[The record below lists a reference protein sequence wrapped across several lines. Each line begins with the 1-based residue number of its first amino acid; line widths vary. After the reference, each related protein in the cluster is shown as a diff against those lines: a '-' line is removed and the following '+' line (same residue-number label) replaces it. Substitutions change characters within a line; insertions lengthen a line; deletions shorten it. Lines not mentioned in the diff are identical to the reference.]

1 MSKIIS
7 EYAFRTIK
15 RILPRISATEKAALN
30 SGTVSIDGDIFA
42 GYLDINK
49 LVSKYDVK
57 LRDEE
62 TAFLNKETTMLCE
75 MIDNDSVEKNQ
86 DLSTNT
92 WKYIKTNKFMGLVI
106 PKKYEGLGFSPHAHS
121 LIVEKIASRNI
132 ASAVSV
138 MVPNS
143 LGPGELLHQYGTDEQ
158 KKDLLPKLA
167 TGKHVPCFGLTTE
180 NSGSDA
186 ASMLD
191 KGIVVNE
198 NGILGMR
205 VTFSK
210 RYITLAPVASLI
222 GLAFKLED
230 PNKLL
235 TKGKEG
241 ITVAILEKDK
251 FKNIEIGNRHNPLNI
266 GFMNGTIRGND
277 IFIPIDCVIG
287 GEEQCGFGWNM
298 LMESLGEGRGISLP
312 AMSLATA
319 KLCTFGVGGYARIRK
334 QFNIPIAEMEGVKEK
349 LATIAGIN
357 YKLLSAQH
365 LFNAILINK
374 EKPPV
379 LSAIMKYKFT
389 EYGRITVNNGMDILG
404 GAGICKGSMNF
415 LASNYVAT
423 PVAITV
429 EGSNTLTRSLIIFG
443 QGLNRSHPHLL
454 NIINNIETND
464 KPKFHDNFTKIVK
477 HTLSNMAKSL
487 YYGAYL
493 KIYRKSDYNYDI
505 AKYSEMHLNRHVA
518 NFAFSANIAL
528 LMGGKIKTAEYISG
542 RYADILSDI
551 YMSYACL
558 WFYKKNKEVKDIDKL
573 LEYSINDYSKNI
585 ETNMNKIADNFPI
598 YFMGKLIKYVTYP
611 FGDYYK
617 YNSDIMITKISNIIT
632 RPTEM
637 RNLLTENIFISKD
650 NKDRLNQIS
659 RGIALYGEEGG
670 KGCGKG
676 CGKGHGKGCGKGCG
690 KGDGKGCGKGHEEE
704 KLNDTMKND
713 IMQHVIKVNEY
724 NNLS

>member
-1 MSKIIS
+1 MSKIVS
-7 EYAFRTIK
+7 GYAFRIIK
-15 RILPRISATEKAALN
+15 RILPKISATEKAALN
-30 SGTVSIDGDIFA
+30 SGSVSIDGDIFS

-49 LVSKYDVK
+49 LVKKYDAK
-57 LRDEE
+57 LKDQEN
-62 TAFLNKETTMLCE
+62 AFLNKETNELCE
-75 MIDNDSVEKNQ
+75 MIDNDKIEKNQ
-86 DLSTNT
+86 DLSIDV
-92 WKYIKTNKFMGLVI
+92 WDYIKNNKFMGLVI
-106 PKKYEGLGFSPHAHS
+106 PKKYEGLEFSPHAHS

-158 KKDLLPKLA
+158 KKYFLPKLA
-167 TGKHVPCFGLTTE
+167 SGTYVPCFGLTTE

-191 KGIVVNE
+191 RGIVVVE

-210 RYITLAPVASLI
+210 RYITLSPVASVI
-222 GLAFKLED
+222 GLAFKLLD

-235 TKGKEG
+235 TTGKEG

-251 FKNIEIGNRHNPLNI
+251 FSDIEIGNRHNPLNI
-266 GFMNGTIRGND
+266 GFMNGTIRGID
-277 IFIPIDCVIG
+277 IFIPIECVIG
-287 GEEQCGFGWNM
+287 GEEKCGFGWNM

-319 KLCTFGVGGYARIRK
+319 KLCSFGVGGYARIRK
-334 QFNIPIAEMEGVKEK
+334 QFNISIAEMEGVKEK
-349 LATIAGIN
+349 LAVIAGIN
-357 YKLLSAQH
+357 YKLLAAQH

-404 GAGICKGSMNF
+404 GAGICKGPMNF
-415 LASNYVAT
+415 LASSYIAT

-464 KPKFHDNFTKIVK
+464 KEGFNNNLNKIVK
-477 HTLSNMAKSL
+477 HTLNNLVKSI
-487 YYGAYL
+487 YYGTYL
-493 KIYRKSDYNYDI
+493 KFYRKNGVDI
-505 AKYSEMHLNRHVA
+505 DKYYEIHLNRHVA

-542 RYADILSDI
+542 RYADILADI

-558 WFYKKNKEVKDIDKL
+558 WFYKKNKTTKDIDKL

-585 ETNMNKIADNFPI
+585 EINMNKIFDNFPI
-598 YFMGKLIKYVTYP
+598 YFMGKIMKYTTYP
-611 FGDYYK
+611 FGNYYN
-617 YNSDIMITKISNIIT
+617 YNCDKMNTQISNIIT
-632 RPTEM
+632 KPNEL
-637 RNLLTENIFISKD
+637 RNLLTDNLFISKD
-650 NKDRLNQIS
+650 VNNRLNQIS
-659 RGIALYGEEGG
+659 RGIQLFDENKKYDPENISLINEI
-670 KGCGKG
+670 
-676 CGKGHGKGCGKGCG
+676 
-690 KGDGKGCGKGHEEE
+690 
-704 KLNDTMKND
+704 TQM
-713 IMQHVIKVNEY
+713 VIKVDETEK
-724 NNLS
+724 L

>member
-1 MSKIIS
+1 MSKIVS
-7 EYAFRTIK
+7 GYAFRIIK
-15 RILPRISATEKAALN
+15 RILPKISATEKAALN
-30 SGTVSIDGDIFA
+30 SGSVSIDGDIFS

-49 LVSKYDVK
+49 LVKKYDAK
-57 LRDEE
+57 LKDQEN
-62 TAFLNKETTMLCE
+62 AFLNKETNELCE
-75 MIDNDSVEKNQ
+75 MIDNDKIEKNQ
-86 DLSTNT
+86 DLSIDV
-92 WKYIKTNKFMGLVI
+92 WDYIKNNKFMGLVI
-106 PKKYEGLGFSPHAHS
+106 PKKYEGLEFSPHAHS

-158 KKDLLPKLA
+158 KKYFLPKLA
-167 TGKHVPCFGLTTE
+167 SGTYVPCFGLTTE

-191 KGIVVNE
+191 RGIVVVE

-210 RYITLAPVASLI
+210 RYITLAPVASVI
-222 GLAFKLED
+222 GLAFKLLD

-235 TKGKEG
+235 TTGKEG

-251 FKNIEIGNRHNPLNI
+251 FSDIEIGNRHNPLNI
-266 GFMNGTIRGND
+266 GFMNGTIRGRD
-277 IFIPIDCVIG
+277 IFIPMECVIG
-287 GEEQCGFGWNM
+287 GEEKCGFGWNM

-319 KLCTFGVGGYARIRK
+319 KLCSFGVGGYARIRK
-334 QFNIPIAEMEGVKEK
+334 QFNISIAEMEGVKEK
-349 LATIAGIN
+349 LAVIAGIN
-357 YKLLSAQH
+357 YKLLAAQH

-404 GAGICKGSMNF
+404 GAGICKGPMNF
-415 LASNYVAT
+415 LASSYIAT

-464 KPKFHDNFTKIVK
+464 KEGFNNNFNKIVK
-477 HTLSNMAKSL
+477 HTLNNLVKSI
-487 YYGAYL
+487 YYGTYL
-493 KIYRKSDYNYDI
+493 KFYRKNGVDI
-505 AKYSEMHLNRHVA
+505 DKYYEIHLNRHVA

-542 RYADILSDI
+542 RYADILADI

-558 WFYKKNKEVKDIDKL
+558 WFYKKNKTTKDIDKL

-585 ETNMNKIADNFPI
+585 EINMNKIFDNFPI
-598 YFMGKLIKYVTYP
+598 YFMGKIMKYTTYP
-611 FGDYYK
+611 FGNYYN
-617 YNSDIMITKISNIIT
+617 YNCDKMNTQISNIIT
-632 RPTEM
+632 KPNEL
-637 RNLLTENIFISKD
+637 RNLLTDNLFISKD
-650 NKDRLNQIS
+650 VNNRLNQIS
-659 RGIALYGEEGG
+659 RGIQLFDENKKYDPENISLINEITQ
-670 KGCGKG
+670 
-676 CGKGHGKGCGKGCG
+676 
-690 KGDGKGCGKGHEEE
+690 
-704 KLNDTMKND
+704 L
-713 IMQHVIKVNEY
+713 VIKVDETEK
-724 NNLS
+724 L

>member
-1 MSKIIS
+1 MSKIVS
-7 EYAFRTIK
+7 GYAFRIIK
-15 RILPRISATEKAALN
+15 RILPKISATEKAALN
-30 SGTVSIDGDIFA
+30 SGSVSIDGDIFS

-49 LVSKYDVK
+49 LVKKYDAK
-57 LRDEE
+57 LKDHEN
-62 TAFLNKETTMLCE
+62 AFLNKETNELCE
-75 MIDNDSVEKNQ
+75 MIDNDKIEKNQ
-86 DLSTNT
+86 DLSIDV
-92 WKYIKTNKFMGLVI
+92 WDYIKNNKFMGLVI
-106 PKKYEGLGFSPHAHS
+106 PKKYEGLEFSPHAHS

-132 ASAVSV
+132 TCAVSV

-158 KKDLLPKLA
+158 KKYFLPKLA
-167 TGKHVPCFGLTTE
+167 SGTYVPCFGLTTE

-191 KGIVVNE
+191 RGIVVVE

-210 RYITLAPVASLI
+210 RYITLAPVASVI
-222 GLAFKLED
+222 GLAFKLLD

-235 TKGKEG
+235 TTGKEG

-251 FKNIEIGNRHNPLNI
+251 FSDIEIGNRHNPLNI
-266 GFMNGTIRGND
+266 GFMNGTIRGID
-277 IFIPIDCVIG
+277 IFIPMECVIG
-287 GEEQCGFGWNM
+287 GEEKCGFGWNM

-319 KLCTFGVGGYARIRK
+319 KLCSFGVGGYARIRK
-334 QFNIPIAEMEGVKEK
+334 QFNISIAEMEGVKEK
-349 LATIAGIN
+349 LAVIAGIN
-357 YKLLSAQH
+357 YKLLAAQH

-404 GAGICKGSMNF
+404 GAGICKGPMNF
-415 LASNYVAT
+415 LASCYIAT

-464 KPKFHDNFTKIVK
+464 KESFNNNFNKIVK
-477 HTLSNMAKSL
+477 HTLNNLVKSI
-487 YYGAYL
+487 YYGTYL
-493 KIYRKSDYNYDI
+493 KFYRKNGVDI
-505 AKYSEMHLNRHVA
+505 DKYYEIHLNRHVA

-542 RYADILSDI
+542 RYADILADI

-558 WFYKKNKEVKDIDKL
+558 WFYKKNKTTKDIDKL

-585 ETNMNKIADNFPI
+585 EINMNKIFHNFPI
-598 YFMGKLIKYVTYP
+598 YFMGKIMKYTTYP
-611 FGDYYK
+611 FGNYYN
-617 YNSDIMITKISNIIT
+617 YNCDKMNTQISNIIT
-632 RPTEM
+632 KPNEL
-637 RNLLTENIFISKD
+637 RNLLTDNLFISKD
-650 NKDRLNQIS
+650 VNNRLNQIS
-659 RGIALYGEEGG
+659 RGIQLFDENKKYDPENISLINEITQ
-670 KGCGKG
+670 
-676 CGKGHGKGCGKGCG
+676 
-690 KGDGKGCGKGHEEE
+690 
-704 KLNDTMKND
+704 L
-713 IMQHVIKVNEY
+713 VIKVDETEK
-724 NNLS
+724 L

>member
-1 MSKIIS
+1 MSKIVS
-7 EYAFRTIK
+7 GYAFRIIK
-15 RILPRISATEKAALN
+15 RILPKISATEKAALN
-30 SGTVSIDGDIFA
+30 SGSVSIDGDIFY

-49 LVSKYDVK
+49 LVKKYDAK
-57 LRDEE
+57 LKDQEN
-62 TAFLNKETTMLCE
+62 AFLNKETNELCE
-75 MIDNDSVEKNQ
+75 MIDNDKIEKNQ
-86 DLSTNT
+86 DLSIDV
-92 WKYIKTNKFMGLVI
+92 WDYIKNNKFMGLVI
-106 PKKYEGLGFSPHAHS
+106 PKKYEGLEFSPHAHS

-158 KKDLLPKLA
+158 KKYFLPKLA
-167 TGKHVPCFGLTTE
+167 SGTYVPCFGLTTE

-191 KGIVVNE
+191 RGIVVVE

-210 RYITLAPVASLI
+210 RYITLAPVASVI
-222 GLAFKLED
+222 GLAFKLLD

-235 TKGKEG
+235 TTGKEG

-251 FKNIEIGNRHNPLNI
+251 FSDIEIGNRHNPLNI
-266 GFMNGTIRGND
+266 GFMNGTIRGID
-277 IFIPIDCVIG
+277 IFIPMECVIG
-287 GEEQCGFGWNM
+287 GEEKCGFGWNM

-319 KLCTFGVGGYARIRK
+319 KLCSFGVGGYARIRK
-334 QFNIPIAEMEGVKEK
+334 QFNISIAEMEGVKEK
-349 LATIAGIN
+349 LAVIAGIN
-357 YKLLSAQH
+357 YKLLAAQH

-404 GAGICKGSMNF
+404 GAGICKGPMNF
-415 LASNYVAT
+415 LASSYIAT

-464 KPKFHDNFTKIVK
+464 KEGFNNNFNKIVK
-477 HTLSNMAKSL
+477 HTLNNLVKSI
-487 YYGAYL
+487 YYGTYL
-493 KIYRKSDYNYDI
+493 KFYRKNGVDI
-505 AKYSEMHLNRHVA
+505 DKYYEIHLNRHVA

-542 RYADILSDI
+542 RYADILADI

-558 WFYKKNKEVKDIDKL
+558 WFYKKNKTTKDIDKL

-585 ETNMNKIADNFPI
+585 EINMNKIFDNFPI
-598 YFMGKLIKYVTYP
+598 YFMGKIMKYTTYP
-611 FGDYYK
+611 FGNYYN
-617 YNSDIMITKISNIIT
+617 YNCDKMNTRISNIIT
-632 RPTEM
+632 KPNEL
-637 RNLLTENIFISKD
+637 RNLLTDNLFISKD
-650 NKDRLNQIS
+650 VNNRLNQIS
-659 RGIALYGEEGG
+659 RGIQLFDENKKYDPENISLINEITQ
-670 KGCGKG
+670 
-676 CGKGHGKGCGKGCG
+676 
-690 KGDGKGCGKGHEEE
+690 
-704 KLNDTMKND
+704 L
-713 IMQHVIKVNEY
+713 VIKVDETEK
-724 NNLS
+724 L

>member
-1 MSKIIS
+1 MSKIVS
-7 EYAFRTIK
+7 GYAFRIIK
-15 RILPRISATEKAALN
+15 RILPKISATEKAALN
-30 SGTVSIDGDIFA
+30 SGSVSIDGDIFS

-49 LVSKYDVK
+49 LVKKYDAK
-57 LRDEE
+57 LKDHEN
-62 TAFLNKETTMLCE
+62 AFLNKETNELCE
-75 MIDNDSVEKNQ
+75 MIDNDKIEKNQ
-86 DLSTNT
+86 DLSIDV
-92 WKYIKTNKFMGLVI
+92 WDYIKNNKFMGLVI
-106 PKKYEGLGFSPHAHS
+106 PKKYEGLEFSPHAHS

-132 ASAVSV
+132 TCAVSV

-158 KKDLLPKLA
+158 KKYFLPKLA
-167 TGKHVPCFGLTTE
+167 SGTYVPCFGLTTE

-191 KGIVVNE
+191 RGIVVVE

-210 RYITLAPVASLI
+210 RYITLAPVPSVI
-222 GLAFKLED
+222 GLAFKLLD

-235 TKGKEG
+235 TTGKEG

-251 FKNIEIGNRHNPLNI
+251 FSDIEIGNRHNPLNI
-266 GFMNGTIRGND
+266 GFMNGTIRGID
-277 IFIPIDCVIG
+277 IFIPMECVIG
-287 GEEQCGFGWNM
+287 GEEKCGFGWNM

-319 KLCTFGVGGYARIRK
+319 KLCSFGVGGYARIRK
-334 QFNIPIAEMEGVKEK
+334 QFNISIAEMEGVKEK
-349 LATIAGIN
+349 LAVIAGIN
-357 YKLLSAQH
+357 YKLLAAQH

-404 GAGICKGSMNF
+404 GAGICKGPMNF
-415 LASNYVAT
+415 LASSYIAT

-464 KPKFHDNFTKIVK
+464 KEGFNNNFNKIVK
-477 HTLSNMAKSL
+477 HTLNNLVKSI
-487 YYGAYL
+487 YYGTYL
-493 KIYRKSDYNYDI
+493 KFYRKNGVDI
-505 AKYSEMHLNRHVA
+505 DKYYEIHLNRHVA

-542 RYADILSDI
+542 RYADILADI

-558 WFYKKNKEVKDIDKL
+558 WFYKKNKTTKDIDKL

-585 ETNMNKIADNFPI
+585 EINMNKIFHNFPI
-598 YFMGKLIKYVTYP
+598 YFMGKIMKYTTYP
-611 FGDYYK
+611 FGNYYN
-617 YNSDIMITKISNIIT
+617 YNCDKMNTQISNIIT
-632 RPTEM
+632 KPNEL
-637 RNLLTENIFISKD
+637 RNLLTDNLFISKD
-650 NKDRLNQIS
+650 VNNRLNQIS
-659 RGIALYGEEGG
+659 RGIQLFDENKKYDPENISLINEITQ
-670 KGCGKG
+670 
-676 CGKGHGKGCGKGCG
+676 
-690 KGDGKGCGKGHEEE
+690 
-704 KLNDTMKND
+704 L
-713 IMQHVIKVNEY
+713 VIKVDETEK
-724 NNLS
+724 L

>member
-7 EYAFRTIK
+7 GYAFRIIK

-30 SGTVSIDGDIFA
+30 SGTVSIDGDIFT
-42 GYLDINK
+42 GYVDVNK
-49 LVSKYDVK
+49 LVSKYDAK
-57 LRDEE
+57 LNREE
-62 TAFLNKETTMLCE
+62 SAFLQKETNELCE
-75 MIDNDSVEKNQ
+75 MIDNDSVEKHQ
-86 DLSTNT
+86 DLSVNT
-92 WKYIKTNKFMGLVI
+92 WKYIKANKFMGLTI
-106 PKKYEGLGFSPHAHS
+106 PKKYEGLEFSAHAHS

-143 LGPGELLHQYGTDEQ
+143 LGPAELLHQYGTYEQ
-158 KKDLLPKLA
+158 QKYFLPKLA
-167 TGKHVPCFGLTTE
+167 SGTHIPCFGLTTE
-180 NSGSDA
+180 HSGSDA

-191 KGIVVNE
+191 RGVVVKE

-210 RYITLAPVASLI
+210 RYITLAPIASLI

-230 PNKLL
+230 PDKLL

-241 ITVAILEKDK
+241 ITVAILEKEN

-266 GFMNGTIRGND
+266 GFMNGTIRGKD
-277 IFIPIDCVIG
+277 IFIPMDCVIG
-287 GEEQCGFGWNM
+287 GEEKCGFGWNM

-349 LATIAGIN
+349 LAVIAGIN
-357 YKLLSAQH
+357 YKLLSAQY

-415 LASNYVAT
+415 LASSYVAT

-454 NIINNIETND
+454 NIISNIESND
-464 KPKFHDNFTKIVK
+464 TQQFHENFTKIVN
-477 HTLSNMAKSL
+477 HTIHNLGKSI
-487 YYGAYL
+487 YYSIYL
-493 KIYRKSDYNYDI
+493 KLYRRNGVDI
-505 AKYSEMHLNRHVA
+505 DKYTEIHLNRHVA

-542 RYADILSDI
+542 RYADILADI

-558 WFYKKNKEVKDIDKL
+558 WFYKKNNSTKDIDKL
-573 LEYSINDYSKNI
+573 LEYCINDYSKNI
-585 ETNMNKIADNFPI
+585 ESNINKIADNFPI
-598 YFMGKLIKYVTYP
+598 YLMGRLIKYVTYP
-611 FGDYYK
+611 FGNYYNHNDDK
-617 YNSDIMITKISNIIT
+617 LITDVSNIIT
-632 RPTEM
+632 KPTEL
-637 RNLLTENIFISKD
+637 RHLLTENIFISKD
-650 NKDRLNQIS
+650 SNNRLNQIS
-659 RGIALYGEEGG
+659 RGIALYT
-670 KGCGKG
+670 
-676 CGKGHGKGCGKGCG
+676 
-690 KGDGKGCGKGHEEE
+690 GDKQI
-704 KLNDTMKND
+704 DPRD
-713 IMQHVIKVNEY
+713 ISERSKIMENVIKVNEY
-724 NNLS
+724 NNLP

>member
-1 MSKIIS
+1 MSKFVS
-7 EYAFRTIK
+7 GYAFRIIK
-15 RILPRISATEKAALN
+15 RILPKISATEKAALN
-30 SGTVSIDGDIFA
+30 SGTVSIDGDIFS

-49 LVSKYDVK
+49 LVKKYDVK
-57 LRDEE
+57 LKEE
-62 TAFLNKETTMLCE
+62 ENAFLNKETNELCE
-75 MIDNDSVEKNQ
+75 MINNDNIEKNQ
-86 DLSTNT
+86 DLSVDT
-92 WKYIKTNKFMGLVI
+92 WNYIKDNKFMGLVI
-106 PKKYEGLGFSPHAHS
+106 PKKYEGLEFSPHAHS

-143 LGPGELLHQYGTDEQ
+143 LGPGELLHQYGTDAQ
-158 KKDLLPKLA
+158 KIYFLPKLA
-167 TGKHVPCFGLTTE
+167 SGTHIPCFGLTTE

-191 KGIVVNE
+191 RGIVVKE

-210 RYITLAPVASLI
+210 RYITLAPVASVI
-222 GLAFKLED
+222 GLAFKLID

-235 TKGKEG
+235 TKGKDG
-241 ITVAILEKDK
+241 ITVAILEKEK
-251 FKNIEIGNRHNPLNI
+251 FKDIEIGNRHNPLNI
-266 GFMNGTIRGND
+266 GFMNGTIRGRD
-277 IFIPIDCVIG
+277 IFIPMESVIG
-287 GEEQCGFGWNM
+287 GEEKCGFGWNM

-319 KLCTFGVGGYARIRK
+319 KLCSFGVGGYARIRK
-334 QFNIPIAEMEGVKEK
+334 QFNISIAEMEGVKEK
-349 LATIAGIN
+349 LAIIAGIN
-357 YKLLSAQH
+357 YKLLAAQH

-404 GAGICKGSMNF
+404 GAGICKGPMNF
-415 LASNYVAT
+415 LASSYVAT

-464 KPKFHDNFTKIVK
+464 KENFNNNFNKIVK
-477 HTLSNMAKSL
+477 HTFNNLVKSL
-487 YYGAYL
+487 YYGIYL
-493 KIYRKSDYNYDI
+493 KFYRKNSVDI
-505 AKYSEMHLNRHVA
+505 DKYCEIHLNRHVA

-542 RYADILSDI
+542 RYADILADI

-558 WFYKKNKEVKDIDKL
+558 WFYKKNKNVKDIDKL

-585 ETNMNKIADNFPI
+585 EINMNKIFDNFPI
-598 YFMGKLIKYVTYP
+598 YFMGKIMKYTTYP
-611 FGDYYK
+611 FGNYYN
-617 YNSDIMITKISNIIT
+617 YNSDKMNTEISNIIT
-632 RPTEM
+632 KPNEL
-637 RNLLTENIFISKD
+637 RNLLTYNLFISKD
-650 NKDRLNQIS
+650 TDNRLNQIS
-659 RGIALYGEEGG
+659 RGIELFDVNKKY
-670 KGCGKG
+670 
-676 CGKGHGKGCGKGCG
+676 
-690 KGDGKGCGKGHEEE
+690 
-704 KLNDTMKND
+704 D
-713 IMQHVIKVNEY
+713 IENISLINEITQRVIKVDESEK
-724 NNLS
+724 L

>member
-1 MSKIIS
+1 MSKIVS
-7 EYAFRTIK
+7 GYAFRIIK
-15 RILPRISATEKAALN
+15 RILPKISATEKAALN
-30 SGTVSIDGDIFA
+30 SGSVSIDGDIFS

-49 LVSKYDVK
+49 LVKKYDAK
-57 LRDEE
+57 LKDHEN
-62 TAFLNKETTMLCE
+62 AFLNKETNELCE
-75 MIDNDSVEKNQ
+75 MIDNDKIEKNQ
-86 DLSTNT
+86 DLSIDI
-92 WKYIKTNKFMGLVI
+92 WDYIKNNKFMGLVI
-106 PKKYEGLGFSPHAHS
+106 PKKYEGLEFSPHAHS

-158 KKDLLPKLA
+158 KKYFLPKLA
-167 TGKHVPCFGLTTE
+167 SGTYVPCFGLTTE

-191 KGIVVNE
+191 RGIVVVE

-210 RYITLAPVASLI
+210 RYITLAPVASVI
-222 GLAFKLED
+222 GLAFKLLD

-235 TKGKEG
+235 TTGKEG

-251 FKNIEIGNRHNPLNI
+251 FSDIEIGNRHNPLNI
-266 GFMNGTIRGND
+266 GFMNGTIRGID
-277 IFIPIDCVIG
+277 IFIPMECVIG
-287 GEEQCGFGWNM
+287 GEEKCGFGWNM

-319 KLCTFGVGGYARIRK
+319 KLCSFGVGGYARIRK
-334 QFNIPIAEMEGVKEK
+334 QFNISIAEMEGVKEK
-349 LATIAGIN
+349 LAVIAGIN
-357 YKLLSAQH
+357 YKLLAAQH

-404 GAGICKGSMNF
+404 GAGICKGPMNF
-415 LASNYVAT
+415 LASSYIAI

-464 KPKFHDNFTKIVK
+464 KEGFNNNFNKIVK
-477 HTLSNMAKSL
+477 HTLNNLVKSI
-487 YYGAYL
+487 YYGTYL
-493 KIYRKSDYNYDI
+493 KFYRKNGVDI
-505 AKYSEMHLNRHVA
+505 DKYYEIHLNRHVA

-542 RYADILSDI
+542 RYADILADI

-558 WFYKKNKEVKDIDKL
+558 WFYKKNKTTKDIDKL

-585 ETNMNKIADNFPI
+585 EINMNKIFDNFPI
-598 YFMGKLIKYVTYP
+598 YFMGKIMKYTTYP
-611 FGDYYK
+611 FGNYYN
-617 YNSDIMITKISNIIT
+617 YNCDKMNTQISNIIT
-632 RPTEM
+632 KPNEL
-637 RNLLTENIFISKD
+637 RNLLTDNLFISKD
-650 NKDRLNQIS
+650 VNNRLNQIS
-659 RGIALYGEEGG
+659 RGIQLFDENKKYDPENISLINEITQ
-670 KGCGKG
+670 
-676 CGKGHGKGCGKGCG
+676 
-690 KGDGKGCGKGHEEE
+690 
-704 KLNDTMKND
+704 L
-713 IMQHVIKVNEY
+713 VIKVDETEK
-724 NNLS
+724 L

>member
-1 MSKIIS
+1 MSKIVS
-7 EYAFRTIK
+7 GYAFRIIK
-15 RILPRISATEKAALN
+15 RILPKISATEKAALN
-30 SGTVSIDGDIFA
+30 SGSVSIDGDIFS

-49 LVSKYDVK
+49 LVKKYDAK
-57 LRDEE
+57 LKDHEN
-62 TAFLNKETTMLCE
+62 AFLNKETNELCE
-75 MIDNDSVEKNQ
+75 MIDNDKIEKNQ
-86 DLSTNT
+86 DLSIDV
-92 WKYIKTNKFMGLVI
+92 WDYIKNNKFMGLVI
-106 PKKYEGLGFSPHAHS
+106 PKKYEGLEFSPHAHT

-132 ASAVSV
+132 TCAVSV

-158 KKDLLPKLA
+158 KKYFLPKLA
-167 TGKHVPCFGLTTE
+167 SGTYVPCFGLTTE

-191 KGIVVNE
+191 RGIVVVE

-210 RYITLAPVASLI
+210 RYITLAPVASVI
-222 GLAFKLED
+222 GLAFKLLD

-235 TKGKEG
+235 TTGKEG

-251 FKNIEIGNRHNPLNI
+251 FSDIEIGNRHNPLNI
-266 GFMNGTIRGND
+266 GFMNGTIRGID
-277 IFIPIDCVIG
+277 IFIPMECVIG
-287 GEEQCGFGWNM
+287 GEEKCGFGWNM

-319 KLCTFGVGGYARIRK
+319 KLCSFGVGGYARIRK
-334 QFNIPIAEMEGVKEK
+334 QFNISIAEMEGVKEK
-349 LATIAGIN
+349 LAVIAGIN
-357 YKLLSAQH
+357 YKLLAAQH

-404 GAGICKGSMNF
+404 GAGICKGPMNF
-415 LASNYVAT
+415 LASSYIAT

-464 KPKFHDNFTKIVK
+464 KEGFNNNFNKIVK
-477 HTLSNMAKSL
+477 HTLNNLVKSI
-487 YYGAYL
+487 YYGTYL
-493 KIYRKSDYNYDI
+493 KFYRKNGVDI
-505 AKYSEMHLNRHVA
+505 DKYYEIHLNRHVA

-542 RYADILSDI
+542 RYADILADI

-558 WFYKKNKEVKDIDKL
+558 WFYKKNKTTKDIDKL

-585 ETNMNKIADNFPI
+585 EINMNKIFDNFPI
-598 YFMGKLIKYVTYP
+598 YFMGKIMKYTTYP
-611 FGDYYK
+611 FGNYYN
-617 YNSDIMITKISNIIT
+617 YNCDKMNTQISNIIT
-632 RPTEM
+632 KPNEL
-637 RNLLTENIFISKD
+637 RNLLTENLFISKD
-650 NKDRLNQIS
+650 VNNRLNQIS
-659 RGIALYGEEGG
+659 RGIQLFDENKKYDPENISLINEITQ
-670 KGCGKG
+670 
-676 CGKGHGKGCGKGCG
+676 
-690 KGDGKGCGKGHEEE
+690 
-704 KLNDTMKND
+704 L
-713 IMQHVIKVNEY
+713 VIKVDETEK
-724 NNLS
+724 L

>member
-1 MSKIIS
+1 MSKIVS
-7 EYAFRTIK
+7 GYAFRIIK
-15 RILPRISATEKAALN
+15 RILPKISATEKAALN
-30 SGTVSIDGDIFA
+30 SGSVSIDGDIFS

-49 LVSKYDVK
+49 LVKKYDAK
-57 LRDEE
+57 LKDQEK
-62 TAFLNKETTMLCE
+62 AFLNKETNELCE
-75 MIDNDSVEKNQ
+75 MIDNDKIEKNQ
-86 DLSTNT
+86 DLSIDV
-92 WKYIKTNKFMGLVI
+92 WDYIKNNKFMGLVI
-106 PKKYEGLGFSPHAHS
+106 PKKYKGLEFSPHAHS

-158 KKDLLPKLA
+158 KKYFLPKLA
-167 TGKHVPCFGLTTE
+167 SGTYVPCFGLTTE

-191 KGIVVNE
+191 SGIVVVE

-210 RYITLAPVASLI
+210 RYITLAPVASVI
-222 GLAFKLED
+222 GLAFKLLD

-235 TKGKEG
+235 TTGKEG

-251 FKNIEIGNRHNPLNI
+251 FSDIEIGNRHNPLNI
-266 GFMNGTIRGND
+266 GFMNGTIRGRD
-277 IFIPIDCVIG
+277 IFIPMECVIG
-287 GEEQCGFGWNM
+287 GEEKCGFGWNM

-319 KLCTFGVGGYARIRK
+319 KLCSFGVGGYARIRK
-334 QFNIPIAEMEGVKEK
+334 QFNISIAEMEGVKEK
-349 LATIAGIN
+349 LAVIAGIN
-357 YKLLSAQH
+357 YKLLAAQH

-404 GAGICKGSMNF
+404 GAGICKGPMNF
-415 LASNYVAT
+415 LASSYIAT

-464 KPKFHDNFTKIVK
+464 KEGFNNNLNKIVK
-477 HTLSNMAKSL
+477 HTLNNLVKSI
-487 YYGAYL
+487 YYGTYL
-493 KIYRKSDYNYDI
+493 KFYRKNGVDI
-505 AKYSEMHLNRHVA
+505 DKYYEIHLNRHVA

-542 RYADILSDI
+542 RYADILADI

-558 WFYKKNKEVKDIDKL
+558 WFYKKNKTTKDIDKL

-585 ETNMNKIADNFPI
+585 EINMNKIFDNFPI
-598 YFMGKLIKYVTYP
+598 YFMGKIMKYTTYP
-611 FGDYYK
+611 FGNYYN
-617 YNSDIMITKISNIIT
+617 YNCNNMNTQISNIIT
-632 RPTEM
+632 KPNEL
-637 RNLLTENIFISKD
+637 RNLLTDNLFISKD
-650 NKDRLNQIS
+650 VNNRLNQIS
-659 RGIALYGEEGG
+659 RGIQLFDENKKYDPENISLINEI
-670 KGCGKG
+670 
-676 CGKGHGKGCGKGCG
+676 
-690 KGDGKGCGKGHEEE
+690 
-704 KLNDTMKND
+704 TQM
-713 IMQHVIKVNEY
+713 VIKVDETEK
-724 NNLS
+724 L

>member
-1 MSKIIS
+1 MSKFVS
-7 EYAFRTIK
+7 GYAFRIIK
-15 RILPRISATEKAALN
+15 RILPKISATEKAALN
-30 SGTVSIDGDIFA
+30 SGTVSIDGDIFS

-49 LVSKYDVK
+49 LVKKYDVK
-57 LRDEE
+57 LKEE
-62 TAFLNKETTMLCE
+62 ENAFLNKETNELCE
-75 MIDNDSVEKNQ
+75 MLNNDNIEKNQ
-86 DLSTNT
+86 DLSVDT
-92 WKYIKTNKFMGLVI
+92 WNYIKDNKFMGLVI
-106 PKKYEGLGFSPHAHS
+106 PKKYEGLEFSPHAHS

-143 LGPGELLHQYGTDEQ
+143 LGPGELLHQYGTDAQ
-158 KKDLLPKLA
+158 KIYFLPKLA
-167 TGKHVPCFGLTTE
+167 SGTHIPCFGLTTE

-191 KGIVVNE
+191 RGIVVKE

-210 RYITLAPVASLI
+210 RYITLAPVASVI
-222 GLAFKLED
+222 GLAFKLVD

-241 ITVAILEKDK
+241 ITVAILEKEK
-251 FKNIEIGNRHNPLNI
+251 FKDIEIGNRHNPLNI
-266 GFMNGTIRGND
+266 GFMNGTIRGRD
-277 IFIPIDCVIG
+277 IFIPMESVIG
-287 GEEQCGFGWNM
+287 GEEKCGFGWNM

-319 KLCTFGVGGYARIRK
+319 KLCSFGVGGYARIRK
-334 QFNIPIAEMEGVKEK
+334 QFNISIAEMEGVKEK
-349 LATIAGIN
+349 LAIIAGIN
-357 YKLLSAQH
+357 YKLLAAQH

-404 GAGICKGSMNF
+404 GAGICKGPMNF
-415 LASNYVAT
+415 LASSYVAT

-464 KPKFHDNFTKIVK
+464 KENFNNNFNKIVK
-477 HTLSNMAKSL
+477 HTLNNLVKSL
-487 YYGAYL
+487 YYGIYL
-493 KIYRKSDYNYDI
+493 KFYRKNSVDI
-505 AKYSEMHLNRHVA
+505 DKYCEIHLNRHVA

-542 RYADILSDI
+542 RYADILADI

-558 WFYKKNKEVKDIDKL
+558 WFYKKNKNVKDIDKL

-585 ETNMNKIADNFPI
+585 EINMNKIFDNFPI
-598 YFMGKLIKYVTYP
+598 YFMGKIMKYTTYP
-611 FGDYYK
+611 FGNYYN
-617 YNSDIMITKISNIIT
+617 YNSDKMNTEISNIIT
-632 RPTEM
+632 KPNEL
-637 RNLLTENIFISKD
+637 RNLLTYNLFISKD
-650 NKDRLNQIS
+650 TDNRLNQIS
-659 RGIALYGEEGG
+659 RGIELFDVNKKYDLENISLINEI
-670 KGCGKG
+670 
-676 CGKGHGKGCGKGCG
+676 
-690 KGDGKGCGKGHEEE
+690 
-704 KLNDTMKND
+704 T
-713 IMQHVIKVNEY
+713 QQVIKVDESEK
-724 NNLS
+724 L

>member
-1 MSKIIS
+1 MSKFVS
-7 EYAFRTIK
+7 GYAFRIIK
-15 RILPRISATEKAALN
+15 RILPKISATEKAALN
-30 SGTVSIDGDIFA
+30 SGTVSIDGDIFS

-49 LVSKYDVK
+49 LVKKYDVK
-57 LRDEE
+57 LKEE
-62 TAFLNKETTMLCE
+62 ENAFLNKETNELCE
-75 MIDNDSVEKNQ
+75 MINNDNIEKNQ
-86 DLSTNT
+86 DLSVDT
-92 WKYIKTNKFMGLVI
+92 WNYIKDNKFMGLVI
-106 PKKYEGLGFSPHAHS
+106 PKKYEGLEFSPHAHS

-143 LGPGELLHQYGTDEQ
+143 LGPGELLHQYGTDAQ
-158 KKDLLPKLA
+158 KIYFLPKLA
-167 TGKHVPCFGLTTE
+167 SGTHIPCFGLTTE

-191 KGIVVNE
+191 RGIVVKE

-210 RYITLAPVASLI
+210 RYITLAPVASVI
-222 GLAFKLED
+222 GLAFKLVD

-241 ITVAILEKDK
+241 ITVAILEKEK
-251 FKNIEIGNRHNPLNI
+251 FKDIEIGNRHNPLNI
-266 GFMNGTIRGND
+266 GFMNGTIRGRD
-277 IFIPIDCVIG
+277 IFIPMESVIG
-287 GEEQCGFGWNM
+287 GEEKCGFGWNM

-319 KLCTFGVGGYARIRK
+319 KLCSFGVGGYARIRK
-334 QFNIPIAEMEGVKEK
+334 QFNISIAEMEGVKEK
-349 LATIAGIN
+349 LAIIAGIN
-357 YKLLSAQH
+357 YKLLAAQH

-404 GAGICKGSMNF
+404 GAGICKGPMNF
-415 LASNYVAT
+415 LASSYVAT

-464 KPKFHDNFTKIVK
+464 KENFNNNFNKIVK
-477 HTLSNMAKSL
+477 HTLNNLVKSL
-487 YYGAYL
+487 YYGIYL
-493 KIYRKSDYNYDI
+493 KFYRKNSVDI
-505 AKYSEMHLNRHVA
+505 DKYCEIHLNRHVA

-542 RYADILSDI
+542 RYADILADI

-558 WFYKKNKEVKDIDKL
+558 WFYKKNKNVKDIDKL

-585 ETNMNKIADNFPI
+585 EINMNKIFDNFPI
-598 YFMGKLIKYVTYP
+598 YFMGKIMKYTTYP
-611 FGDYYK
+611 FGNYYN
-617 YNSDIMITKISNIIT
+617 YNSDKMNTEISNIIT
-632 RPTEM
+632 KPNEL
-637 RNLLTENIFISKD
+637 RNLLTYNLFISKD
-650 NKDRLNQIS
+650 TDNRLNQIS
-659 RGIALYGEEGG
+659 RGIELFDVNKKY
-670 KGCGKG
+670 
-676 CGKGHGKGCGKGCG
+676 
-690 KGDGKGCGKGHEEE
+690 
-704 KLNDTMKND
+704 D
-713 IMQHVIKVNEY
+713 IENISLINEITQRVIKVDESEK
-724 NNLS
+724 L

>member
-1 MSKIIS
+1 MSKIVS
-7 EYAFRTIK
+7 GYAFRIIK
-15 RILPRISATEKAALN
+15 RILPKISATEKAALN
-30 SGTVSIDGDIFA
+30 SGSVSIDGDIFS

-49 LVSKYDVK
+49 LVKKYDAK
-57 LRDEE
+57 LKDQEN
-62 TAFLNKETTMLCE
+62 AFLNKETNELCE
-75 MIDNDSVEKNQ
+75 MIDNDKIEKNQ
-86 DLSTNT
+86 DLSIYV
-92 WKYIKTNKFMGLVI
+92 WDYIKNNKFMGLVI
-106 PKKYEGLGFSPHAHS
+106 PKKYEGLEFSPHAHS

-158 KKDLLPKLA
+158 KKYFLPKLA
-167 TGKHVPCFGLTTE
+167 SGTYVPCFGLTTE

-191 KGIVVNE
+191 RGIVVVE

-210 RYITLAPVASLI
+210 RYITLAPVASVI
-222 GLAFKLED
+222 GLAFKLLD

-235 TKGKEG
+235 TTGKEG

-251 FKNIEIGNRHNPLNI
+251 FSDIEIGNRHNPLNI
-266 GFMNGTIRGND
+266 GFMNGTIRGID
-277 IFIPIDCVIG
+277 IFIPMECVIG
-287 GEEQCGFGWNM
+287 GEEKCGFGWNM

-319 KLCTFGVGGYARIRK
+319 KLCSFGVGGYARIRK
-334 QFNIPIAEMEGVKEK
+334 QFNISIAEMEGVKEK
-349 LATIAGIN
+349 LAVIAGIN
-357 YKLLSAQH
+357 YKLLAAQH

-404 GAGICKGSMNF
+404 GAGICKGPMNF
-415 LASNYVAT
+415 LASSYIAT

-464 KPKFHDNFTKIVK
+464 KEGFNNNFNKIVK
-477 HTLSNMAKSL
+477 HTLNNLVKSI
-487 YYGAYL
+487 YYGTYL
-493 KIYRKSDYNYDI
+493 KFYRKNGVDI
-505 AKYSEMHLNRHVA
+505 DKYYEIHLNRHVA

-542 RYADILSDI
+542 RYADILADI

-558 WFYKKNKEVKDIDKL
+558 WFYKKNKTTKDIDKL

-585 ETNMNKIADNFPI
+585 EINMNKIFDNFPI
-598 YFMGKLIKYVTYP
+598 YFMGKIMKYTTYP
-611 FGDYYK
+611 FGNYYN
-617 YNSDIMITKISNIIT
+617 YNCDKINTRISNIIT
-632 RPTEM
+632 KPNEL
-637 RNLLTENIFISKD
+637 RNLLTYNLFISKD
-650 NKDRLNQIS
+650 VNNRLNQIS
-659 RGIALYGEEGG
+659 RGIQLFDENKKYDPENISLINEITQ
-670 KGCGKG
+670 
-676 CGKGHGKGCGKGCG
+676 
-690 KGDGKGCGKGHEEE
+690 
-704 KLNDTMKND
+704 L
-713 IMQHVIKVNEY
+713 VIKVDETDK
-724 NNLS
+724 L

>member
-1 MSKIIS
+1 MSKIVS
-7 EYAFRTIK
+7 GYAFRIIK
-15 RILPRISATEKAALN
+15 RILPKISATEKAALN
-30 SGTVSIDGDIFA
+30 SGSVSIDGDIFS

-49 LVSKYDVK
+49 LVKKYDAK
-57 LRDEE
+57 LKDQEK
-62 TAFLNKETTMLCE
+62 AFLNKETNELCE
-75 MIDNDSVEKNQ
+75 MIDNDKIEKNQ
-86 DLSTNT
+86 DLSIDV
-92 WKYIKTNKFMGLVI
+92 WDYIKNNKFMGLVI
-106 PKKYEGLGFSPHAHS
+106 PKKYEGLEFSPHAHS

-132 ASAVSV
+132 TSAVSV

-158 KKDLLPKLA
+158 KKYFLPKLA
-167 TGKHVPCFGLTTE
+167 SGTYVPCFGLTTE

-191 KGIVVNE
+191 RGIVVVE

-210 RYITLAPVASLI
+210 RYITLAPVASVI
-222 GLAFKLED
+222 GLAFTLLD

-235 TKGKEG
+235 TTGKEG

-251 FKNIEIGNRHNPLNI
+251 FSDIEIGNRHNPLNI
-266 GFMNGTIRGND
+266 GFMNGTIRGID
-277 IFIPIDCVIG
+277 IFIPMECVIG
-287 GEEQCGFGWNM
+287 GEEKCGFGWNM

-319 KLCTFGVGGYARIRK
+319 KLCSFGVGGYARIRK
-334 QFNIPIAEMEGVKEK
+334 QFNISIAEMEGVKEK
-349 LATIAGIN
+349 LAVIAGIN
-357 YKLLSAQH
+357 YKLLAAQH

-404 GAGICKGSMNF
+404 GAGICKGPMNF
-415 LASNYVAT
+415 LASSYIAT

-464 KPKFHDNFTKIVK
+464 KEGFNNNFNKIVK
-477 HTLSNMAKSL
+477 HTLNNLVKSI
-487 YYGAYL
+487 YYGTYL
-493 KIYRKSDYNYDI
+493 KFYRKNGVDI
-505 AKYSEMHLNRHVA
+505 DKYYEIHLNRHVA

-542 RYADILSDI
+542 RYADILADI

-558 WFYKKNKEVKDIDKL
+558 WFYKKNKTTKDIDKL

-585 ETNMNKIADNFPI
+585 EINMNKIFDNFPI
-598 YFMGKLIKYVTYP
+598 YFMGKIMKYTTYP
-611 FGDYYK
+611 FGNYYN
-617 YNSDIMITKISNIIT
+617 YNCDKINTRISNIIT
-632 RPTEM
+632 KPNEL
-637 RNLLTENIFISKD
+637 RNLLTYNLFISKD
-650 NKDRLNQIS
+650 VNNRLNQIS
-659 RGIALYGEEGG
+659 RGIQLFDENKKYDPENISLINEITQ
-670 KGCGKG
+670 
-676 CGKGHGKGCGKGCG
+676 
-690 KGDGKGCGKGHEEE
+690 
-704 KLNDTMKND
+704 L
-713 IMQHVIKVNEY
+713 VIKVDETDK
-724 NNLS
+724 L

>member
-1 MSKIIS
+1 MSKIVS
-7 EYAFRTIK
+7 GYAFRIIK
-15 RILPRISATEKAALN
+15 RILPKISATEKAALN
-30 SGTVSIDGDIFA
+30 SGSVSIDGDIFS

-49 LVSKYDVK
+49 LVKKYDAK
-57 LRDEE
+57 LKDHEN
-62 TAFLNKETTMLCE
+62 AFLNKETNELCE
-75 MIDNDSVEKNQ
+75 MIDNDKIEKNQ
-86 DLSTNT
+86 DLSIDV
-92 WKYIKTNKFMGLVI
+92 WDYIKNNKFMGLVI
-106 PKKYEGLGFSPHAHS
+106 PKKYEGLEFSPHAHS

-132 ASAVSV
+132 TCAVSV

-158 KKDLLPKLA
+158 KKYFLPKLA
-167 TGKHVPCFGLTTE
+167 SGTYVPCFGLTTE

-191 KGIVVNE
+191 RGIVVVE

-210 RYITLAPVASLI
+210 RYITLAPVASVI
-222 GLAFKLED
+222 GLAFKLLD

-235 TKGKEG
+235 TTGKEG

-251 FKNIEIGNRHNPLNI
+251 FSDIEIGNRHNPLNI
-266 GFMNGTIRGND
+266 GFMNGTIRGRE
-277 IFIPIDCVIG
+277 IFIPMECVIG
-287 GEEQCGFGWNM
+287 GEEKCGFGWNM

-319 KLCTFGVGGYARIRK
+319 KLCSFGVGGYARIRK
-334 QFNIPIAEMEGVKEK
+334 QFNISIAEMEGVKEK
-349 LATIAGIN
+349 LAVIAGIN
-357 YKLLSAQH
+357 YKLLAAQH

-404 GAGICKGSMNF
+404 GAGICKGPMNF
-415 LASNYVAT
+415 LASSYIAT

-464 KPKFHDNFTKIVK
+464 KEGFNNNFNKIVK
-477 HTLSNMAKSL
+477 HTLNNLVKSI
-487 YYGAYL
+487 YYGTYL
-493 KIYRKSDYNYDI
+493 KFYRKNGVDI
-505 AKYSEMHLNRHVA
+505 DKYYEIHLNRHVA

-542 RYADILSDI
+542 RYADILADI

-558 WFYKKNKEVKDIDKL
+558 WFYKKNKTTKDIDKL

-585 ETNMNKIADNFPI
+585 EINMNKIFDNFPI
-598 YFMGKLIKYVTYP
+598 YFMGKIMKYTTYP
-611 FGDYYK
+611 FGNYYN
-617 YNSDIMITKISNIIT
+617 YNCDKMNTQISNIIT
-632 RPTEM
+632 KPNEL
-637 RNLLTENIFISKD
+637 RNLLTDNLFISKD
-650 NKDRLNQIS
+650 VNNRLNQIS
-659 RGIALYGEEGG
+659 RGIQLFDENKKYDPENISLINEITQ
-670 KGCGKG
+670 
-676 CGKGHGKGCGKGCG
+676 
-690 KGDGKGCGKGHEEE
+690 
-704 KLNDTMKND
+704 L
-713 IMQHVIKVNEY
+713 VIKVDETEK
-724 NNLS
+724 L

>member
-1 MSKIIS
+1 MSKFVS
-7 EYAFRTIK
+7 GYAFRIIK
-15 RILPRISATEKAALN
+15 RILPKISATEKAALN
-30 SGTVSIDGDIFA
+30 SGTVSIDGDIFS

-49 LVSKYDVK
+49 LVKKYDVK
-57 LRDEE
+57 LKDEE
-62 TAFLNKETTMLCE
+62 NAFLNKETNELCE
-75 MIDNDSVEKNQ
+75 MINNDNIEKSQ
-86 DLSTNT
+86 DLSVDT
-92 WKYIKTNKFMGLVI
+92 WNYIKDNKFMGLVI
-106 PKKYEGLGFSPHAHS
+106 PKKYEGLEFSPHAHS

-143 LGPGELLHQYGTDEQ
+143 LGPGELLHQYGTDAQ
-158 KKDLLPKLA
+158 KIYFLPKLA
-167 TGKHVPCFGLTTE
+167 SGTHIPCFGLTTE
-180 NSGSDA
+180 KSGSDA

-191 KGIVVNE
+191 RGIVVNE

-210 RYITLAPVASLI
+210 RYITLAPVASVI
-222 GLAFKLED
+222 GLAFKLVD

-241 ITVAILEKDK
+241 ITVAILEKEK
-251 FKNIEIGNRHNPLNI
+251 FKDIEIGNRHNPLNI
-266 GFMNGTIRGND
+266 GFMNGTIRGRD
-277 IFIPIDCVIG
+277 IFIPMESVIG
-287 GEEQCGFGWNM
+287 GEEKCGFGWNM

-319 KLCTFGVGGYARIRK
+319 KLCSFGVGGYARIRK
-334 QFNIPIAEMEGVKEK
+334 QFNISIAEMEGVKEK
-349 LATIAGIN
+349 LAIIAGIN
-357 YKLLSAQH
+357 YKLLAAQH

-404 GAGICKGSMNF
+404 GAGICKGPMNF
-415 LASNYVAT
+415 LASSYVAT

-464 KPKFHDNFTKIVK
+464 KENFNNNFNKIVK
-477 HTLSNMAKSL
+477 HTLNNLVKSL
-487 YYGAYL
+487 YYGIYL
-493 KIYRKSDYNYDI
+493 KFYRKNSVDI
-505 AKYSEMHLNRHVA
+505 DKYCEIHLNRHVA

-542 RYADILSDI
+542 RYADILADI

-558 WFYKKNKEVKDIDKL
+558 WFYKKNKNVKDIDKL

-585 ETNMNKIADNFPI
+585 EINMNKIFDNFPI
-598 YFMGKLIKYVTYP
+598 YFMGKIMKYTTYP
-611 FGDYYK
+611 FGNYYN
-617 YNSDIMITKISNIIT
+617 YNSDKMNTEISNIIT
-632 RPTEM
+632 KPNEL
-637 RNLLTENIFISKD
+637 RNLLTYNLFISKD
-650 NKDRLNQIS
+650 TDNRLNQIS
-659 RGIALYGEEGG
+659 RGIELFDVNKKYDLENISLINEI
-670 KGCGKG
+670 
-676 CGKGHGKGCGKGCG
+676 
-690 KGDGKGCGKGHEEE
+690 
-704 KLNDTMKND
+704 T
-713 IMQHVIKVNEY
+713 QQVIKVDESEK
-724 NNLS
+724 L

>member
-1 MSKIIS
+1 MSKFVS
-7 EYAFRTIK
+7 GYAFRIIK
-15 RILPRISATEKAALN
+15 RILPKISATEKAALN
-30 SGTVSIDGDIFA
+30 SGSVSIDGDIFS

-49 LVSKYDVK
+49 LVKKYDAK
-57 LRDEE
+57 LKDQEN
-62 TAFLNKETTMLCE
+62 AFLNKETNELCE
-75 MIDNDSVEKNQ
+75 MIDNDKIEKNQ
-86 DLSTNT
+86 DLSKDV
-92 WKYIKTNKFMGLVI
+92 WDYIKNNKFMGLVI
-106 PKKYEGLGFSPHAHS
+106 PKKYEGLEFSPHAHS
-121 LIVEKIASRNI
+121 LIVEKIASRNV
-132 ASAVSV
+132 ATAVSV

-158 KKDLLPKLA
+158 KKYFLPKLA
-167 TGKHVPCFGLTTE
+167 SGTYVPCFGLTTE

-191 KGIVVNE
+191 RGIVVVE

-210 RYITLAPVASLI
+210 RYITLAPVASVI
-222 GLAFKLED
+222 GLAFKLVD

-241 ITVAILEKDK
+241 ITVAILEKEK
-251 FKNIEIGNRHNPLNI
+251 FKDIEIGNRHNPLNI
-266 GFMNGTIRGND
+266 GFMNGTIRGRD
-277 IFIPIDCVIG
+277 IFIPMESVIG
-287 GEEQCGFGWNM
+287 GEEKCGFGWNM

-319 KLCTFGVGGYARIRK
+319 KLCSFGVGGYARIRK
-334 QFNIPIAEMEGVKEK
+334 QFNISIAEMEGVKEK
-349 LATIAGIN
+349 LAIIAGIN
-357 YKLLSAQH
+357 YKLLAAQH

-404 GAGICKGSMNF
+404 GAGICKGPMNF
-415 LASNYVAT
+415 LASSYVAT

-464 KPKFHDNFTKIVK
+464 KENFNNNFNKIVK
-477 HTLSNMAKSL
+477 HTLNNLVKSL
-487 YYGAYL
+487 YYGIYL
-493 KIYRKSDYNYDI
+493 KFYRKNSVDI
-505 AKYSEMHLNRHVA
+505 DKYCEIHLNRHVA

-542 RYADILSDI
+542 RYADILADI

-558 WFYKKNKEVKDIDKL
+558 WFYKKNKNVKDIDKL

-585 ETNMNKIADNFPI
+585 EINMNKIFDNFPI
-598 YFMGKLIKYVTYP
+598 YFMGKIMKYTTYP
-611 FGDYYK
+611 FGNYYN
-617 YNSDIMITKISNIIT
+617 YNSDKMNTEISNIIT
-632 RPTEM
+632 KPNEL
-637 RNLLTENIFISKD
+637 RNLLTYNLFISKD
-650 NKDRLNQIS
+650 TDNRLNQIS
-659 RGIALYGEEGG
+659 RGIELFDVNKKY
-670 KGCGKG
+670 
-676 CGKGHGKGCGKGCG
+676 
-690 KGDGKGCGKGHEEE
+690 
-704 KLNDTMKND
+704 D
-713 IMQHVIKVNEY
+713 IENISLINEITQQVIKVDESEK
-724 NNLS
+724 L

>member
-1 MSKIIS
+1 MSKIVS
-7 EYAFRTIK
+7 GYAFRIIK
-15 RILPRISATEKAALN
+15 RILPKISATEKAALN
-30 SGTVSIDGDIFA
+30 SGSVSIDGDIFS

-49 LVSKYDVK
+49 LVKKYDAK
-57 LRDEE
+57 LKDHEN
-62 TAFLNKETTMLCE
+62 AFLNKETNELCE
-75 MIDNDSVEKNQ
+75 MIDNDKIEKNQ
-86 DLSTNT
+86 DLSIDI
-92 WKYIKTNKFMGLVI
+92 WDYIKNNKFMGLVI
-106 PKKYEGLGFSPHAHS
+106 PKKYEGLEFSPHAHS

-158 KKDLLPKLA
+158 KKYFLPKLA
-167 TGKHVPCFGLTTE
+167 SGTYVPCFGLTTE

-191 KGIVVNE
+191 RGIVVVE

-210 RYITLAPVASLI
+210 RYITLAPVASVI
-222 GLAFKLED
+222 GLAFKLLD

-235 TKGKEG
+235 TTGKEG

-251 FKNIEIGNRHNPLNI
+251 FSDIEIGNRHNPLNI
-266 GFMNGTIRGND
+266 GFMNGTIRGID
-277 IFIPIDCVIG
+277 IFIPMECVIG
-287 GEEQCGFGWNM
+287 GEEKCGFGWNM

-319 KLCTFGVGGYARIRK
+319 KLCSFGVGGYARIRK
-334 QFNIPIAEMEGVKEK
+334 QFNISIAEMEGVKEK
-349 LATIAGIN
+349 LAVIAGIN
-357 YKLLSAQH
+357 YKLLAAQH

-404 GAGICKGSMNF
+404 GAGICKGPMNF
-415 LASNYVAT
+415 LASSYIAI

-464 KPKFHDNFTKIVK
+464 KEGFNNNFNKIVK
-477 HTLSNMAKSL
+477 HTLNNLVKSI
-487 YYGAYL
+487 YYGTYL
-493 KIYRKSDYNYDI
+493 KFYRKNGVDI
-505 AKYSEMHLNRHVA
+505 DKYYEIHLNRHVA

-542 RYADILSDI
+542 RYADILADI

-558 WFYKKNKEVKDIDKL
+558 WFYKKNKTTKDIDKL

-585 ETNMNKIADNFPI
+585 EINMNKIFDNFPI
-598 YFMGKLIKYVTYP
+598 YFMGKIMKYTTYP
-611 FGDYYK
+611 FGNYYN
-617 YNSDIMITKISNIIT
+617 YNCDKMNTQISNIIT
-632 RPTEM
+632 KPNEL
-637 RNLLTENIFISKD
+637 RNLLTDNLFISKD
-650 NKDRLNQIS
+650 VNNRLNQIS
-659 RGIALYGEEGG
+659 RGIQLFDENKKYDPENISLINEI
-670 KGCGKG
+670 
-676 CGKGHGKGCGKGCG
+676 
-690 KGDGKGCGKGHEEE
+690 
-704 KLNDTMKND
+704 TQM
-713 IMQHVIKVNEY
+713 VIKVDETDK
-724 NNLS
+724 L

>member
-1 MSKIIS
+1 MSKIVS
-7 EYAFRTIK
+7 GYAFRIIK
-15 RILPRISATEKAALN
+15 RILPKISATEKAALN
-30 SGTVSIDGDIFA
+30 SGSVSIDGDIFS

-49 LVSKYDVK
+49 LVKKYDAK
-57 LRDEE
+57 LKDQEN
-62 TAFLNKETTMLCE
+62 AFLNKETNELCE
-75 MIDNDSVEKNQ
+75 MIDNDKIEKNQ
-86 DLSTNT
+86 DLSIDV
-92 WKYIKTNKFMGLVI
+92 WDYIKNNKFMGLVI
-106 PKKYEGLGFSPHAHS
+106 PKKYEGLEFSPHAHS

-158 KKDLLPKLA
+158 KKYFLPKLA
-167 TGKHVPCFGLTTE
+167 SGTYVPCFGLTTE

-191 KGIVVNE
+191 RGIVVVE

-210 RYITLAPVASLI
+210 RYITLAPVASVI
-222 GLAFKLED
+222 GLAFKLLD

-235 TKGKEG
+235 TTGKEG

-251 FKNIEIGNRHNPLNI
+251 FSDIEIGNRHNPLNI
-266 GFMNGTIRGND
+266 GFMNGTIRGRD
-277 IFIPIDCVIG
+277 IFIPMECVIG
-287 GEEQCGFGWNM
+287 GEEKCGFGWNM

-319 KLCTFGVGGYARIRK
+319 KLCSFGVGGYARIRK
-334 QFNIPIAEMEGVKEK
+334 QFNISIAEMEGVKEK
-349 LATIAGIN
+349 LAVIAGIN
-357 YKLLSAQH
+357 YKLLAAQH

-404 GAGICKGSMNF
+404 GAGICKGPMNF
-415 LASNYVAT
+415 LASSYIAT

-464 KPKFHDNFTKIVK
+464 KEGFNNNFNKIVK
-477 HTLSNMAKSL
+477 HTLNNLVKSI
-487 YYGAYL
+487 YYGTYL
-493 KIYRKSDYNYDI
+493 KFYRKNGVDI
-505 AKYSEMHLNRHVA
+505 DKYYEIHLNRHVA

-542 RYADILSDI
+542 RYADILADI

-558 WFYKKNKEVKDIDKL
+558 WFYKKNKTTKDIDKL

-585 ETNMNKIADNFPI
+585 EINMNKIFDNFPI
-598 YFMGKLIKYVTYP
+598 YFMGKIMKYTTYP
-611 FGDYYK
+611 FGNYYN
-617 YNSDIMITKISNIIT
+617 YNYDKMNTQISNIIT
-632 RPTEM
+632 KPNEL
-637 RNLLTENIFISKD
+637 RNLLTDNLFISKD
-650 NKDRLNQIS
+650 VNNRLNQIS
-659 RGIALYGEEGG
+659 RGIQLFDENKKYDPENISLINEITQ
-670 KGCGKG
+670 
-676 CGKGHGKGCGKGCG
+676 
-690 KGDGKGCGKGHEEE
+690 
-704 KLNDTMKND
+704 L
-713 IMQHVIKVNEY
+713 VIKVDETEK
-724 NNLS
+724 L

>member
-1 MSKIIS
+1 MSKFVS
-7 EYAFRTIK
+7 GYAFRIIK
-15 RILPRISATEKAALN
+15 RILPKISATEKAALN
-30 SGTVSIDGDIFA
+30 SGTVSIDGDIFS

-49 LVSKYDVK
+49 LVKKYDVK
-57 LRDEE
+57 LKEE
-62 TAFLNKETTMLCE
+62 ENAFLNKETNELCE
-75 MIDNDSVEKNQ
+75 MINNDNIEKNQ
-86 DLSTNT
+86 DLSVDT
-92 WKYIKTNKFMGLVI
+92 WNYIKDNKFMGLVI
-106 PKKYEGLGFSPHAHS
+106 PKKYEGLEFSPHAHS

-143 LGPGELLHQYGTDEQ
+143 LGPGELLHQYGTDAQ
-158 KKDLLPKLA
+158 KIYFLPKLA
-167 TGKHVPCFGLTTE
+167 SGTHIPCFGLTTE

-191 KGIVVNE
+191 RGIVVKE

-210 RYITLAPVASLI
+210 RYITLAPVASVI
-222 GLAFKLED
+222 GLAFKLID

-235 TKGKEG
+235 TKGKDG
-241 ITVAILEKDK
+241 ITVAILEKEK
-251 FKNIEIGNRHNPLNI
+251 FKDIEIGNRHNPLNI
-266 GFMNGTIRGND
+266 GFMNGTIRGRD
-277 IFIPIDCVIG
+277 IFIPMESVIG
-287 GEEQCGFGWNM
+287 GEEKCGFGWNM

-319 KLCTFGVGGYARIRK
+319 KLCSFGVGGYARIRK
-334 QFNIPIAEMEGVKEK
+334 QFNISIAEMEGVKEK
-349 LATIAGIN
+349 LAIIAGIN
-357 YKLLSAQH
+357 YKLLAAQH

-404 GAGICKGSMNF
+404 GAGICKGPMNF
-415 LASNYVAT
+415 LASSYVAT

-464 KPKFHDNFTKIVK
+464 KENFNNNFNKIVK
-477 HTLSNMAKSL
+477 HTLNNLVKSL
-487 YYGAYL
+487 YYGIYL
-493 KIYRKSDYNYDI
+493 KFYRKNSVDI
-505 AKYSEMHLNRHVA
+505 DKYCEIHLNRHVA

-542 RYADILSDI
+542 RYADILADI

-558 WFYKKNKEVKDIDKL
+558 WFYKKNKNVKDIDKL

-585 ETNMNKIADNFPI
+585 EINMNKIFDNFPI
-598 YFMGKLIKYVTYP
+598 YFMGKIMKYTTYP
-611 FGDYYK
+611 FGNYYN
-617 YNSDIMITKISNIIT
+617 YNSDKMNTEISNIIT
-632 RPTEM
+632 KPNEL
-637 RNLLTENIFISKD
+637 RNLLTYNLFISKD
-650 NKDRLNQIS
+650 TDNRLNQIS
-659 RGIALYGEEGG
+659 RGIELFDVNKKY
-670 KGCGKG
+670 
-676 CGKGHGKGCGKGCG
+676 
-690 KGDGKGCGKGHEEE
+690 
-704 KLNDTMKND
+704 D
-713 IMQHVIKVNEY
+713 IENISLINEITQRVIKVDESEK
-724 NNLS
+724 L

>member
-7 EYAFRTIK
+7 GYAFKIIK

-30 SGTVSIDGDIFA
+30 SGTVSIDGEIFK

-49 LVSKYDVK
+49 LVNKYDVK

-62 TAFLNKETTMLCE
+62 KSFLRKETTELCE
-75 MIDNDSVEKNQ
+75 MIDNDSIEKNQ
-86 DLSTNT
+86 DLSVNT
-92 WKYIKTNKFMGLVI
+92 WKYMKANKFMGLVI
-106 PKKYEGLGFSPHAHS
+106 PKKYEGLEFSHHAHS

-143 LGPGELLHQYGTDEQ
+143 LGPAELLHQYGTKEQ
-158 KKDLLPKLA
+158 QKYFLPKLA
-167 TGKHVPCFGLTTE
+167 TGTHIPCFGLTTE
-180 NSGSDA
+180 HSGSDA

-191 KGIVVNE
+191 RGIVVKE

-210 RYITLAPVASLI
+210 RYITLAPIASLI

-230 PNKLL
+230 PDRLL

-241 ITVAILEKDK
+241 ITVAILERERFKD
-251 FKNIEIGNRHNPLNI
+251 IEIGNRHNPLNI
-266 GFMNGTIRGND
+266 GFMNGTIRGKD
-277 IFIPIDCVIG
+277 IFIPMDCVIG
-287 GEEQCGFGWNM
+287 YEEKCGFGWNM

-312 AMSLATA
+312 AMSVATA

-349 LATIAGIN
+349 LAIIAGIN
-357 YKLLSAQH
+357 YKLLSAQY

-389 EYGRITVNNGMDILG
+389 EYGRIAVNNGMDIMG

-415 LASNYVAT
+415 LASSYVAT

-454 NIINNIETND
+454 DIISNIESND
-464 KPKFHDNFTKIVK
+464 KQQFHENFTKIVK
-477 HTLSNMAKSL
+477 HTLSNMSKSL
-487 YYGAYL
+487 YYGIYL
-493 KIYRKSDYNYDI
+493 KFYKNNDI
-505 AKYSEMHLNRHVA
+505 AKYTELQLNRHVA

-542 RYADILSDI
+542 RYADILADI

-558 WFYKKNKEVKDIDKL
+558 WFYKKNNSIKDIDHL
-573 LEYSINDYSKNI
+573 LEYCINDYSKNI
-585 ETNMNKIADNFPI
+585 ESNINKIADNFPI
-598 YFMGKLIKYVTYP
+598 YFMGRLIKCVTYP
-611 FGDYYK
+611 LGNYYTH
-617 YNSDIMITKISNIIT
+617 NNDILITKVSNIIT
-632 RPTEM
+632 KPTEL
-637 RNLLTENIFISKD
+637 RNLLTENIFISND
-650 NKDRLNQIS
+650 NNDRLNQIS
-659 RGIALYGEEGG
+659 RGIALYT
-670 KGCGKG
+670 
-676 CGKGHGKGCGKGCG
+676 
-690 KGDGKGCGKGHEEE
+690 GDKRGDLRDPRDISE
-704 KLNDTMKND
+704 KAK
-713 IMQHVIKVNEY
+713 IMENVIKVNEY
-724 NNLS
+724 TY